1 MPLSR
6 EQSQIWDAMGI
17 GPQWILRSA
26 EDPLLPKKPSAQP
39 ARAPAPAARVQV
51 PRQSPSVHPVPAA
64 RVSAPRQPEAR
75 SPAPAAIP
83 GRVMPRSPAAA
94 AQSSRFGDAA
104 AAPIE
109 IRVDPGIAAAVAS
122 AGWDEL
128 KGLADRC
135 HACQMA
141 GSRTNTVLAAGK
153 PGCPI
158 VIVGEAPG
166 RDEDLQ
172 GYPFV
177 GKSGQL
183 LDNILAAVSLQR
195 GRDVAIIN
203 VLKCRPPFNRD
214 PRPEEAQACRAFLM
228 RQLELLEP
236 KVLILMGRHAVNALL
251 AESNIRSIEA
261 LREKHHECTLFGKT
275 VPTVV
280 TYHPSYL
287 LRNPVAKEKSWHDLL
302 LAKSLLAGG
311 A

>member
-6 EQSQIWDAMGI
+6 EQSQIWEAMGI

-39 ARAPAPAARVQV
+39 AKAQSAAVRM
-51 PRQSPSVHPVPAA
+51 PRQSPAVQPVPPVRAP
-64 RVSAPRQPEAR
+64 VSRQSETR
-75 SPAPAAIP
+75 SAAPAAIP
-83 GRVMPRSPAAA
+83 GRVMPRSAAPV
-94 AQSSRFGDAA
+94 AQPSRFGDAA
-104 AAPIE
+104 GASIE
-109 IRVDPGIAAAVAS
+109 IRVDPEIAAAVAR

-135 HACQMA
+135 RACQMA
-141 GSRTNTVLAAGK
+141 QSRTNTVLSAGQ

-183 LDNILAAVSLQR
+183 LDNILSAVSLHR
-195 GRDVAIIN
+195 GREVAIIN

-251 AESNIRSIEA
+251 ADPSARSIEA
-261 LREKHHECTLFGKT
+261 LREKRHECTLFGRT

-287 LRNPVAKEKSWHDLL
+287 LRNPVAKEKSWHDML
-302 LAKSLLAGG
+302 LAKSLLAEAAG
-311 A
+311 

>member
-1 MPLSR
+1 MPLSK

-26 EDPLLPKKPSAQP
+26 EDPLLPAKPEARPVQKASPVRAAAPSVAPRIAPVRPMVPKSSGQP
-39 ARAPAPAARVQV
+39 VPAPAAAVRA
-51 PRQSPSVHPVPAA
+51 PLRRPAALRQSAPQPQQTVPQVIRIDPEIASSV
-64 RVSAPRQPEAR
+64 
-75 SPAPAAIP
+75 
-83 GRVMPRSPAAA
+83 AAA
-94 AQSSRFGDAA
+94 S
-104 AAPIE
+104 
-109 IRVDPGIAAAVAS
+109 
-122 AGWDEL
+122 WDEL

-135 HACQMA
+135 QACQMA
-141 GSRTNTVLAAGK
+141 GSRTNTVLSAGQ

-172 GYPFV
+172 GIPFV

-183 LDNILAAVSLQR
+183 LDNVLHAVNLQR

-214 PRPEEAQACRAFLM
+214 PKPEEADACRAFLM
-228 RQLELLEP
+228 RQLELLAP
-236 KVLILMGRHAVNALL
+236 KVLVLMGRHAVNALL
-251 AESNIRSIEA
+251 ADAPSRSIEQ
-261 LREKHHECTLFGKT
+261 LRGKRFESTLFGRA

-287 LRNPVAKEKSWHDLL
+287 LRNPVAKEKSWHDMLF
-302 LAKSLLAGG
+302 ARSLMASQAL
-311 A
+311 

>member
-6 EQSQIWDAMGI
+6 EQSEIWEAMGI

-26 EDPLLPKKPSAQP
+26 EDPLLP
-39 ARAPAPAARVQV
+39 APAARQ
-51 PRQSPSVHPVPAA
+51 PRPAA
-64 RVSAPRQPEAR
+64 QGTAAPAVQPRVNAR
-75 SPAPAAIP
+75 PAPAGAGQVRTAPAAAIP
-83 GRVMPRSPAAA
+83 GRVMPRRTAPAASMA
-94 AQSSRFGDAA
+94 P
-104 AAPIE
+104 AAPEPHVIRIDPE
-109 IRVDPGIAAAVAS
+109 IAGAVAGAS
-122 AGWDEL
+122 WEEL
-128 KGLADRC
+128 KALADRC

-141 GSRTNTVLAAGK
+141 DSRVNTVLAAGA

-172 GYPFV
+172 GFPFV

-183 LDNILAAVSLQR
+183 LDNILSAVNLRR
-195 GRDVAIIN
+195 GREVAIIN

-214 PRPEEAQACRAFLM
+214 PKPEEAAACRAFLM
-228 RQLELLEP
+228 RQLELLAP

-251 AESNIRSIEA
+251 PDPAVKSIEA
-261 LREKHHECTLFGKT
+261 MREQRFACPLFGRE

-302 LAKSLLAGG
+302 FAKKLLASETKGD
-311 A
+311 